1 MELIS
6 EVRPLDR
13 EEQRMKMERILIEY
27 GQSGLASLPFEE
39 IQRRFKKLPGPPYI
53 ITREDQI
60 PHKSRLSGWG
70 TA

>member
-13 EEQRMKMERILIEY
+13 EEQRLEMEVILIAH
-27 GQSGLASLPFEE
+27 GQSGLATLSFEE
-39 IQRRFKKLPGPPYI
+39 IQQRFKQLPGPAYI

-60 PHKSRLSGWG
+60 PHKSRPSGWG